1 MNSSTK
7 SRMLRDAGCEI
18 RVDELTCALYATDA
32 SIYQIKPFGVAFPRS
47 AEEVSGL
54 VRAAASEGLPLV
66 PRGAGTGLAGG
77 AIGEGLV
84 LDLSL
89 HHRKIWGLNVEARSV
104 RAGAGVVLDDLNAYL
119 KPHGLSF
126 GPDVATS
133 SRATIGGMIG
143 NNSSGARCPIYGTTI
158 DHVRGTEFVLPDGR
172 VISTGADSPD
182 FRDTIARIEA
192 LVNAQAP
199 LVRERFHDRI
209 NKRWTGYGLD
219 RFLRAPRDFTR
230 LVGASEGT
238 LGIIM
243 SAELGLVPLPKAKG
257 LGLVFFASVAE
268 AMQATVELMDLKP
281 AAIEHIDD
289 VLFDQTRGQLP
300 FKAARSLMRLDE
312 EPCKSILIVEFY
324 EETLAEVAEK
334 FAALEK
340 KNIGL
345 RKLMCQRDDD
355 INHVWNM
362 RKAGLSL
369 LSGCKGR
376 AKPVTGIEDAAV
388 PVENLPG
395 FVQGLYDIFR
405 PLGLDGSFYGHAASG
420 LLHVRPVLDLHT
432 PEGLKKF
439 RQVSEEFS
447 ALTRKYQGSLAAEHG
462 VGICRS
468 EFMEEQVGPE
478 LLALMREIKRI
489 VDPNGVMNP
498 GKIFPDERYKI
509 DTNLRQAPGH
519 DIELPFEPVLAFS
532 HRDESFIGNLEQC
545 NGCGGCRKSVPT
557 MCPTY
562 LATGEDLMATRGRAN
577 TIRAVLERRI
587 DADAD
592 PLASAAL
599 HAALSSCLACKACTT
614 ECPSNVNMA
623 LLKAELLH
631 AGHKKHGIPLSA
643 RMISRVDL
651 LGRVGSLMPGLT
663 NTMLAAMPMRVL
675 MEKLFGFAKERPL
688 PAYAA
693 ERFDVLFARRAK
705 TSTKPTR
712 GPVVLWDD
720 CFVRHN
726 EPNIGLAAA
735 RVLEAAGFAV
745 ELVHQRACC
754 GRPAFSTGCLDTAA
768 AMGRQ
773 NLALLA
779 NDTRPVLFLEPS
791 CYSMFKED
799 YIELKLEGA
808 REVSKRAVLFE
819 SFVEDLLAKEPDA
832 LRFKAG
838 GAAAIHAHCHTK
850 SLVGAAPMGK
860 LAKRIPGAEVKLLN
874 TGCCGMAGAFG
885 AMAEK
890 YELSLKVGAPLKEQ
904 VEALPATTALLASG
918 TSCRHQIEHTTG
930 RHPLHMAEYLANALE

>member
-7 SRMLRDAGCEI
+7 SRLLAEVPCEI
-18 RVDELTCALYATDA
+18 RLDDLSRALYATDA
-32 SIYQIKPFGVAFPRS
+32 SIYQIKPFGVAFPKS
-47 AEEVSGL
+47 ASEISAL
-54 VRAAASEGLPLV
+54 VRAAASESLPLV

-77 AIGEGLV
+77 AIGDGLV
-84 LDLSL
+84 VDLSL
-89 HHRKIWGLNVEARSV
+89 HHRRIWDLNLDARTV
-104 RAGAGVVLDDLNAYL
+104 RAGAGVVLDDLNAFL

-158 DHVRGTEFVLPDGR
+158 DHVRGVEFVLPDGR
-172 VISTGADSPD
+172 IINTGPESPD
-182 FRDTIARIEA
+182 YRDAIQRIHA
-192 LVNAQAP
+192 LVEAQAP

-219 RFLRAPRDFTR
+219 RFLRDPRDFTR

-238 LGIIM
+238 LGIIV
-243 SAELGLVPLPKAKG
+243 SAELSLVPIPKAKG

-300 FKAARSLMRLDE
+300 FRAARSLMKLDDA
-312 EPCKSILIVEFY
+312 PCKSILIVEFY
-324 EETLAEVAEK
+324 EETDQQVLEK

-340 KNIGL
+340 KHIGL
-345 RKLMCQRDDD
+345 RKLMCQRDED
-355 INHVWNM
+355 INNVWNM

-432 PEGLKKF
+432 DDGLKKF
-439 RQVSEEFS
+439 RQVAEEFS
-447 ALTRKYQGSLAAEHG
+447 ALTRRYEGSLAAEHG

-478 LLALMREIKRI
+478 LLALMRGIKRI
-489 VDPNGVMNP
+489 VDPKGLMNP
-498 GKIFPDERYKI
+498 GKIFPEPRYRI

-519 DIELPFEPVLAFS
+519 EIPVPFEPVLKFS
-532 HRDESFIGNLEQC
+532 QRDDSFLGNLEQC
-545 NGCGGCRKSVPT
+545 NGCGGCRKSAPT

-562 LATGEDLMATRGRAN
+562 VATGEDLMATRGRAN
-577 TIRAVLERRI
+577 VIRAVLEGRV
-587 DADAD
+587 DVNVD
-592 PLASAAL
+592 PLASPAL
-599 HAALSSCLACKACTT
+599 HAALSNCLSCKACTT

-631 AGHKKHGIPLSA
+631 AGHRAHGTPLAA
-643 RMISRVDL
+643 RMVSRVDL
-651 LGRVGSLMPGLT
+651 LGVLGSLMPRVA
-663 NTMLAAMPMRVL
+663 NAFIAAYPARVL
-675 MEKLFGFAKERPL
+675 METLFGFSRERPL
-688 PAYAA
+688 PPYAL
-693 ERFDVLFARRAK
+693 ERFDRWFRTHTQPA
-705 TSTKPTR
+705 PTR
-712 GPVVLWDD
+712 GTVTLWDD

-726 EPNIGLAAA
+726 EPNIGQAAV

-745 ELVHQRACC
+745 RVVDQRACC

-768 AMGRQ
+768 AMGRA
-773 NLALLA
+773 NLARLA
-779 NDTRPVLFLEPS
+779 GSEGPILFLEPS
-791 CYSMFKED
+791 CYSMFRED
-799 YIELKLEGA
+799 YIELGLEGA
-808 REVSKRAVLFE
+808 HEVSKRAVLFE
-819 SFVEDLLAKEPDA
+819 NFVDDLLARDPDA
-832 LRFKAG
+832 LKLTGG
-838 GAAAIHAHCHTK
+838 GASAIHAHCHTK
-850 SLVGAAPMGK
+850 ALVGAAP
-860 LAKRIPGAEVKLLN
+860 LARLAARVPGASPKLLN

-885 AMAEK
+885 SMKEK
-890 YELSLKVGAPLKEQ
+890 YDLSVKVGAPLKTQ
-904 VEALPATTALLASG
+904 VEALAPDTPVLASG
-918 TSCRHQIEHTTG
+918 TSCRHQIAHLTG
-930 RHPLHMAEYLANALE
+930 RHPLHMAEYLAQHLVD